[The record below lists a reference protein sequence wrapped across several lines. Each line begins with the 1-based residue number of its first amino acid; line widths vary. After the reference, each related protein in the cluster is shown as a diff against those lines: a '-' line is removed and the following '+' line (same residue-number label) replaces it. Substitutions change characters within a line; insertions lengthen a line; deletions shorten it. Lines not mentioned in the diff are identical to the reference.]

1 MASPAPSSISSFS
14 SASNQDANTSVVTAT
29 TAIGT
34 PKSTAGQISSIILP
48 SMLVP
53 YIWPT
58 SPASFCTGVVVG
70 LLVGVLRPII
80 EHYVDVGASYIAI
93 GLRFSLIWGS
103 VALIAWAVL
112 RVLQQTSAATL
123 VINPQQQ
130 PADQQPQAQQHQ
142 HQQPHQPHQH
152 ELVAPNMLHHDMYAG
167 EYILDQPRARYGPTA
182 QYGAIGSSAESI
194 YSATTSSSGSSGSA
208 SSLYYSPP
216 TPQYNPYSAPS
227 SGANSPVRA
236 NSPTRMS
243 PIRKSVPGGPSGG
256 ATSPLG
262 KTSAVRRMEPRIV
275 PLDDTGADEGAYRP
289 YPSRTDVG
297 AAYRAK
303 TGTESISV
311 LEKPI
316 GQGAFRMQRKA

>member
-1 MASPAPSSISSFS
+1 M
-14 SASNQDANTSVVTAT
+14 
-29 TAIGT
+29 
-34 PKSTAGQISSIILP
+34 
-48 SMLVP
+48 
-53 YIWPT
+53 
-58 SPASFCTGVVVG
+58 G

-130 PADQQPQAQQHQ
+130 AADHLHPQQHQHQ

-152 ELVAPNMLHHDMYAG
+152 ELVASNMLHHDHMYSG
-167 EYILDQPRARYGPTA
+167 EYVLDQPRGRYSSPA
-182 QYGAIGSSAESI
+182 QYNTIASSAESI
-194 YSATTSSSGSSGSA
+194 YSTTTSSSGSSGSA

-227 SGANSPVRA
+227 SGASSPVRA
-236 NSPTRMS
+236 SSPTRMS
-243 PIRKSVPGGPSGG
+243 PIRKSVPGGHSGG

-275 PLDDTGADEGAYRP
+275 PLDDTGAEDNAYRP
-289 YPSRTDVG
+289 YPSRIGQNDVG